1 MILLESQE
9 GLSNSN
15 YEINVLLVVLSG
27 RYRQVAIYAAM
38 S

>member
-1 MILLESQE
+1 MILREFKE

-27 RYRQVAIYAAM
+27 RYRKVAMYAAM